1 MFLRTRDL
9 RELLRRK
16 SNGLFWDSLY
26 TAYLNVNKHQTNL
39 DFISLQWRFNLIFV
53 LQGKLFFLT
62 YLTSVTCRA
71 FWLRAFSKGLEHMMT
86 LGLRSSNIF
95 WLLMVSFKI
104 VRICKVKMSRLQ
116 NRFHYWDSP
125 LLMSIYS
132 SQLLFDQKETVSIGS
147 LA

>member
-1 MFLRTRDL
+1 MFPRTRDL

-39 DFISLQWRFNLIFV
+39 DLIVYNTDLFRFLLCRN
-53 LQGKLFFLT
+53 KWFFFT

-71 FWLRAFSKGLEHMMT
+71 FWLSAFSKGLEHMMT

-104 VRICKVKMSRLQ
+104 VRICKVKMSRFQ

-125 LLMSIYS
+125 LLMSKYS
-132 SQLLFDQKETVSIGS
+132 SQLWFDRKETVSMGS